1 MLLATVSGGMDAI
14 ETLLAGRTCDP
25 EDGRVLSV
33 PTRVVAIAE
42 SLAGQEDVLIGELD
56 LGHRL
61 AVVSDSATQEVMGKR
76 VERTLAAVA
85 EVQSLIL
92 SDRPTATM
100 ATIERLAMATADADG
115 LVAVG
120 SGTINDLCKY
130 TAALA
135 GKPYAVFG
143 TAPSMN
149 GYTSVNASI
158 TVAGHKKSLSAAA
171 PAGVFLDLSV
181 LAAAPPRLIRAGLG
195 DSLCRPTAQADWLLA
210 HLLFDR
216 PYRELPFALLAEDET
231 ALFGEP
237 KALLAGDLA
246 AMARLARTL
255 VLSGFGMTLCGGSH
269 PASQGEH
276 LISHYVET
284 MAPGLP
290 ESFHGEQI
298 GVTTLTMARL
308 YDRLLAGGPPQ
319 VSVSQLH
326 EAAFIEHFGAELAP
340 ACWTEFT
347 GKRLDVAGA
356 ERLNQRLQTGWPSV
370 VRRLSS
376 VLLPADELEQVLDA
390 VGAPTRPEQIHW
402 PASLYGQAIRHA
414 RKIRNRYTALDLA
427 ADAGLLDGFA
437 RTATEGMETSQ
448 DG

>member
-1 MLLATVSGGMDAI
+1 MDTI
-14 ETLLAGRTCDP
+14 ENLLAGRYCDP
-25 EDGRVLSV
+25 EDGRVLSL
-33 PTRVVAIAE
+33 PTRAVAISE
-42 SLAGQEDVLIGELD
+42 SLAEQEDVLIGELD
-56 LGHRL
+56 LGRRL
-61 AVVSDSATQEVMGKR
+61 AVVSDPATYEVMGKR
-76 VERTLAAVA
+76 VERALAAVA
-85 EVQSLIL
+85 EVRPLIL
-92 SDRPTATM
+92 SARPTATM
-100 ATIERLAMATADADG
+100 ATVEQLAEASAAADA

-149 GYTSVNASI
+149 GYTSVNAAI

-181 LAAAPPRLIRAGLG
+181 LAAAPQRLIRAGLG

-216 PYRELPFALLAEDET
+216 PYRELPFTLLAEDET
-231 ALFGEP
+231 ALFAEP
-237 KALLAGDLA
+237 EALLAGDLA

-255 VLSGFGMTLCGGSH
+255 VLSGFGMTLCGGSY

-276 LISHYVET
+276 LISHYMEM
-284 MAPGLP
+284 MAPDLP

-308 YDRLLAGGPPQ
+308 YDRLLSGGPPQ
-319 VSVSQLH
+319 VSESQPD
-326 EAAFIEHFGAELAP
+326 ETDFIEHFGIELAP
-340 ACWTEFT
+340 ACWAEFMD
-347 GKRLDVAGA
+347 KRQGVVGA
-356 ERLNQRLQTGWPSV
+356 EELNQRLQTSWPTV
-370 VRRLSS
+370 VERLAS
-376 VLLPADELEQVLDA
+376 VLRPADQLEQVLHA
-390 VGAPTRPEQIHW
+390 VGAPTRPEQLHW
-402 PASLYGQAIRHA
+402 PAPLYRQAIRHA
-414 RKIRNRYTALDLA
+414 REIRNRYTALDLA

-437 RTATEGMETSQ
+437 RSATEGMETSQ
-448 DG
+448 HG